1 MPKSKK
7 EQTLPFWKRAESFGF
22 QMPHLAS
29 DNRQEFFPGTECV
42 KLSGARL
49 MQALLQQCRELASTR
64 YIGIPKPCRAVILV
78 GDHPASE
85 VYVAHKRKRFA
96 ECGFETRLVRVA
108 ERDATPA
115 AIETVIDDLNAD
127 SSVDGILMQLP
138 LPEGIRSAPL
148 LDRILPAKDVDGFHV
163 LNTGYLASGRYSGLM
178 PCTPF
183 GIFTLLQSYGVRLEG
198 RAVTVVGRSNI
209 VGKPAAFMALNAR
222 ATLSVVHK
230 ITPDI
235 KPYTRMADVLI
246 VGAGSH
252 QLIRK
257 DHVSPG
263 VTIVDV
269 GIHTA
274 QSGKIEGDVHP
285 EVLEIASAATP
296 VPGGVGPMTIAML
309 CVNTAMACWSKAH

>member
-1 MPKSKK
+1 
-7 EQTLPFWKRAESFGF
+7 LPFWKRAESFGF
-22 QMPHLAS
+22 QMPHLGS

-42 KLSGARL
+42 KLSGTRL
-49 MQALLQQCRELASTR
+49 MHELVQQCRELASSR
-64 YIGIPKPCRAVILV
+64 YSGIPKPCLAVILV

-108 ERDATPA
+108 EREATAA
-115 AIETVIDDLNAD
+115 AIEAVIDDLNAD

-138 LPEGIRSAPL
+138 LPEGIRSTPL

-183 GIFTLLQSYGVRLEG
+183 GIFTLLQSYGVPLEG

-230 ITPDI
+230 ITKDI

-269 GIHTA
+269 GIHTTP
-274 QSGKIEGDVHP
+274 SGKIEGDVHP
-285 EVLEIASAATP
+285 EVLQIASAATP

-309 CVNTAMACWSKAH
+309 CVNTAIACWSKAH